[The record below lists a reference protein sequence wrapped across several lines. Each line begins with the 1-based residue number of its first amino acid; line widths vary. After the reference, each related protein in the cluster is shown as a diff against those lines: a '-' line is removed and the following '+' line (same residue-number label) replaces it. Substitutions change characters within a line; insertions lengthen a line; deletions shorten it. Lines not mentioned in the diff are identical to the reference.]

1 MNIQRPNE
9 VGDDPNDAQDLPAVL
24 FLCVH
29 NAGRSQMGLG
39 WLKHLGGDRVV
50 GYSGGSAPAASINP
64 VAVEAMREV
73 GVDIS
78 QEFPK
83 RWTDEVVRAVDVVV
97 SMGCGDTCPY
107 YPGKRYLDWTL
118 TDPAGAGIETVR
130 LVRDE
135 IRVHVETLL
144 TELGV
149 SLP

>member
-1 MNIQRPNE
+1 
-9 VGDDPNDAQDLPAVL
+9 
-24 FLCVH
+24 
-29 NAGRSQMGLG
+29 
-39 WLKHLGGDRVV
+39 VV

-78 QEFPK
+78 MEFPK
-83 RWTDEVVRAVDVVV
+83 PWTDEVVRTVDVVV

-118 TDPAGAGIETVR
+118 TDPVGAGIATVR

-135 IRVHVETLL
+135 IRAHVEALL
-144 TELGV
+144 LELGV
-149 SLP
+149 VSG

>member
-1 MNIQRPNE
+1 MNELPNTE
-9 VGDDPNDAQDLPAVL
+9 VIPTEDHKPAVL

-39 WLKHLGGDRVV
+39 WLKHLA
-50 GYSGGSAPAASINP
+50 GYSGGSAPAESINP

-78 QEFPK
+78 MEFPK
-83 RWTDEVVRAVDVVV
+83 PWTDEVVRAVDVVV

-135 IRVHVETLL
+135 IRGHVETLL
-144 TELGV
+144 NELGV
-149 SLP
+149 TTG